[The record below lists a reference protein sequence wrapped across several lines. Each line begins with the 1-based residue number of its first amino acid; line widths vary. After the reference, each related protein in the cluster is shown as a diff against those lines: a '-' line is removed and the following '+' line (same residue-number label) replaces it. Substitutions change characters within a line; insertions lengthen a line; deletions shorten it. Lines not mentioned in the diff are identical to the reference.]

1 MFCGIC
7 IEVCPYDALSWAP
20 TPIAAEPT
28 RADLAYGI
36 SELADPKN

>member
-20 TPIAAEPT
+20 TLIAAEPT